1 MTNDYGYTL
10 DTGAAKSAETIG
22 KYIRE
27 TGKYK
32 GKFTRAELLISQ
44 AKGSRGIEFDFLSD
58 EGKECTLQIWTH
70 SGTGEAYSGINM
82 VNAIMTCLSLR
93 GIQPKPMVA
102 EKYDYD
108 SKQKLRANIEGF
120 GDLMNKPIGLLLQKE
135 ISEYQGKD
143 KTKMLIFAAFNA
155 SSEKTASEIIDKVA
169 QPVALEKLLAGLH
182 DKDARGK
189 TQAAPSHSTPR
200 SQHHQAPADFDDDS
214 LPF

>member
-1 MTNDYGYTL
+1 MTNDCGYTL

-93 GIQPKPMVA
+93 GIQPKPMVV

-108 SKQKLRANIEGF
+108 SKQKVRANIEAF

-169 QPVALEKLLAGLH
+169 QPVALEKLLSGLH

-189 TQAAPSHSTPR
+189 TASAPQSSAPR
-200 SQHHQAPADFDDDS
+200 QSQPPACDFDDD

>member
-44 AKGSRGIEFDFLSD
+44 AKGSRGIEFDFVSD
-58 EGKECTLQIWTH
+58 DGKECTLQIWTH

-93 GIQPKPMVA
+93 AIQPKQMQV

-108 SKQKLRANIEGF
+108 SKQKVRVNVEAF
-120 GDLMNKPIGLLLQKE
+120 PDLMNKPIGLLLQKE
-135 ISEYQGKD
+135 ISEYNGKD
-143 KTKMLIFAAFNA
+143 KTKMLIFAAFSHA
-155 SSEKTASEIIDKVA
+155 SGKTASEIIDKVA
-169 QPVALEKLLAGLH
+169 QPVAMEKLLAGLH

-189 TQAAPSHSTPR
+189 TQAAPSHSAPR

>member
-1 MTNDYGYTL
+1 MTTDYGYAL

-32 GKFTRAELLISQ
+32 GKFTRAELMISTT
-44 AKGSRGIEFDFLSD
+44 KGSRGIEFDFVSD
-58 EGKECTLQIWTH
+58 DGKECTLQIWTH

-93 GIQPKPMVA
+93 AIQPKQMQV

-108 SKQKLRANIEGF
+108 SKQKVRANVEAF
-120 GDLMNKPIGLLLQKE
+120 PDLMNKPVGLLLQKE
-135 ISEYQGKD
+135 ISEYNGKD
-143 KTKMLIFAAFNA
+143 KTKMLIFAAFSHA
-155 SSEKTASEIIDKVA
+155 SGKTASEIIDKVA
-169 QPVALEKLLAGLH
+169 QPVAMEKLLAGLH

-200 SQHHQAPADFDDDS
+200 PQHNQAPAYFDDDS

>member
-1 MTNDYGYTL
+1 MTNDYSYTL

-93 GIQPKPMVA
+93 GIQPKPMVV

-108 SKQKLRANIEGF
+108 SKQKLRSNIEGF

-169 QPVALEKLLAGLH
+169 QPVALEKLLSGLH

-189 TQAAPSHSTPR
+189 TQTAASHSAPKA
-200 SQHHQAPADFDDDS
+200 QHHQAPADFDDD

>member
-1 MTNDYGYTL
+1 MTTDYGYAL
-10 DTGAAKSAETIG
+10 DKSAAKSAESIG

-32 GKFTRAELLISQ
+32 GKFTRAELMISQ

-58 EGKECTLQIWTH
+58 EGRECTLQVWTH
-70 SGTGEAYSGINM
+70 SGTGEPYSGINM
-82 VNAIMTCLSLR
+82 INAIMTCLSLR
-93 GIQPKPMVA
+93 SIQPKPMTV

-108 SKQKLRANIEGF
+108 SKQKVRANVEAF
-120 GDLMNKPIGLLLQKE
+120 ADLMNKPIGLLLQKE

-155 SSEKTASEIIDKVA
+155 STEKTASEIIDQIA
-169 QPVALEKLLAGLH
+169 QPVAMEKLLAGLR

-189 TQAAPSHSTPR
+189 TQASASHAAPRTQQSP
-200 SQHHQAPADFDDDS
+200 QADFDAD